1 MTFDR
6 IVCGVDSTPE
16 GFEAARQAARL
27 ALPESKLRLVEV
39 VNPGDAAPAGDAG
52 TVSVTE
58 LEDEARE
65 TLGRTLGEITP
76 VHLAEAT
83 MLEGR
88 PIPSLLSELERD
100 QATLLVVGIHHRSRI
115 GGILMASVATTMLH
129 DAPCSVLIARAP
141 ADPERFPSSI
151 VVGVDGS
158 PASGRALEAARQVAE
173 RFGAGLHGL
182 VAHSPGAPGV
192 EQVRG
197 ALGEVR
203 LLEDPRHPVAA
214 LVASAADLLVVGSR
228 GLHGLRALGSVS
240 EQVAHQAA
248 CSVLVVR

>member
-1 MTFDR
+1 M
-6 IVCGVDSTPE
+6 
-16 GFEAARQAARL
+16 
-27 ALPESKLRLVEV
+27 
-39 VNPGDAAPAGDAG
+39 VNPGDAAPAGVAV
-52 TVSVTE
+52 TVSVTQ

-83 MLEGR
+83 MLEGP
-88 PIPSLLSELERD
+88 PIPSLLSELERG
-100 QATLLVVGIHHRSRI
+100 QTTLLVVGIHHRSRI
-115 GGILMASVATTMLH
+115 GGILIASVATTMLH

-158 PASGRALEAARQVAE
+158 PASERALEAARNIAE
-173 RFGAGLHGL
+173 RFGADLHGL

-192 EQVRG
+192 EKLRG
-197 ALGEVR
+197 SLGDLHV
-203 LLEDPRHPVAA
+203 LEDHRHPVAA
-214 LVASAADLLVVGSR
+214 LVASAADLLAVGSR